1 MMLVEMMAEVRY
13 AMHKILAH
21 RAWYLEKENPSA
33 AVWFSQYYA
42 IDGIFRLYSA
52 AEHLAQAITFALEI
66 ENKSSRKKVR
76 SRLLRVCKRLKD

>member
-1 MMLVEMMAEVRY
+1 MQCT
-13 AMHKILAH
+13 KK

-52 AEHLAQAITFALEI
+52 AEHLAQAIIFALEI
-66 ENKSSRKKVR
+66 NLLRKKVQ
-76 SRLLRVCKRLKD
+76 VDY